1 MTDAQK
7 ELYEKTKARMRRL
20 GIENPADVVVAL
32 TEEIDFYRGKIERLE
47 KRINMYESII
57 SDLAVE
63 VKDLEKRLKEVESDG
78 P

>member
-7 ELYEKTKARMRRL
+7 ELYEKTKERMRRL

-63 VKDLEKRLKEVESDG
+63 VKDLEKRLKEVEPDG